1 MTNERREG
9 SFAAALRQIPANME
23 QELKALSAQSRDSIE
38 EVRLR
43 AGQPIVFCCGP
54 RKYRG
59 SVLCDKKLLSE
70 TLNSFLDYSYY
81 AHEEELKNGYLTLH
95 GGHRAGICGR
105 VVIENG
111 RVKLLKDISSINLRC
126 CQEYK
131 GTSESLLPALFD
143 REGRLYNTLIVSP
156 PKCGKTTLLRDMVRV
171 LSHRGMNVSVCDE
184 RSEIAGMHCGLP
196 SFDIGPNTDVMD
208 GCPKGEGMLMLLRS
222 MAPDVVVTDEIGR
235 REETEAVE
243 ALLSAGVKVI
253 TTLHGGSQEDL
264 QRSNLYP
271 LIRKGV
277 FGRIVFLT
285 SVPRPCTVLRI
296 LGGKGDA

>member
-1 MTNERREG
+1 MANERSEG
-9 SFAAALRQIPANME
+9 SFFAALGRIPADME
-23 QELKALSAQSRDSIE
+23 REINRLTAQNPGPIE

-43 AGQPIVFCCGP
+43 AGQPILFCCGT
-54 RKYRG
+54 RKYSG
-59 SVLCDKKLLSE
+59 NVLCDKKLLND
-70 TLNSFLDYSYY
+70 TLNAFLDYSYY
-81 AHEEELKNGYLTLH
+81 AHEEELKNGYLTLY

-111 RVKLLKDISSINLRC
+111 KVKLLKDISSINLRC

-131 GTSESLLPALFD
+131 GTSENLLPVLFD

-156 PKCGKTTLLRDMVRV
+156 PKCGKTTLLRDLVRA
-171 LSHRGMNVSVCDE
+171 LSHKGMNVSVCDE
-184 RSEIAGMHCGLP
+184 RSEIAGMHGGLP

-208 GCPKGEGMLMLLRS
+208 ACPKGDGMLMLLRS

-253 TTLHGGSQEDL
+253 TTLHGGNQEDL
-264 QRSNLYP
+264 KRSNLYP

-285 SVPRPCTVLRI
+285 SVPRPCTVSHV